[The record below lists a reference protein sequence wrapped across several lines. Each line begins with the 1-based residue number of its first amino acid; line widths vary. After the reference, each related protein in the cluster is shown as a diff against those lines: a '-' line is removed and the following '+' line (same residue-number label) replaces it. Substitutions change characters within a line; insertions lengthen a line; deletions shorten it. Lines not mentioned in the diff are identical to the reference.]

1 MVRYDTL
8 ENYYRTIFSFVQD
21 HGWSYS
27 DIENMVPYDRDV
39 MVLLLDQWA
48 EERKKELQQRQ
59 AT

>member
-1 MVRYDTL
+1 VVRYDTL
-8 ENYYRTIFSFVQD
+8 ENHYRTIFSFVQD

-27 DIENMVPYDRDV
+27 DIECMVPYDRDV